1 MYQRWLITLSLW
13 CVDARAADRT
23 SSCTRSTPRDGRT
36 VRDWMRAG
44 RVTGRALRSN
54 EGSGKLMVAML
65 KVDSRAGWGRR
76 TDDRVCRDEGEGDDP

>member
-1 MYQRWLITLSLW
+1 
-13 CVDARAADRT
+13 
-23 SSCTRSTPRDGRT
+23 
-36 VRDWMRAG
+36 MRAG

-76 TDDRVCRDEGEGDDP
+76 TDDGVCRDEGEGDDP